1 MLCLTVTVEW
11 DNLEELRVWSTARRR
26 QVVDGWKSVGIV
38 RITRSIPTDSKTYRP
53 QWVTPIIRRQ
63 TW

>member
-1 MLCLTVTVEW
+1 MICLTVTVEW
-11 DNLEELRVWSTARRR
+11 DNLEELRVWSNARRQ

>member
-1 MLCLTVTVEW
+1 MICLTVTVEW
-11 DNLEELRVWSTARRR
+11 DNLEELRVWSNARRR